1 MGKKPSM
8 PTYSTKEATAEQNR
22 LNQAAG
28 LQKYSNVSS
37 PLGSYAVTVDPN
49 TGKMTVDKV
58 LSDNSMSALNQQY
71 NTLSN
76 FTYDPAVAEQAYYD
90 AQMAYL
96 QPQMQRQVMRAESG
110 LTNNGIPLGSRAW
123 NELTGDVYDAQNQTL
138 GNLSNSAL
146 SAGQQYQAGILGNA
160 QQLGAQVID
169 PTTYAGANGAGLSN
183 TYDKLYQNKVDIYKT
198 KMADYN
204 SLQSALFPNI
214 GSILGIGAGAAASGN
229 GGTTTTTNAGQIT
242 DIYGNVIGQKGGYG
256 TFQGN

>member
-8 PTYSTKEATAEQNR
+8 PTYSTKSAESEQNR

-49 TGKMTVDKV
+49 TGKMTVNKT
-58 LSDNSMSALNQQY
+58 LSDNSMLAQQQQY

-76 FTYDPAVAEQAYYD
+76 FAYDPTVAEQAYYD

-96 QPQMQRQVMRAESG
+96 QPQMQRQVMRTESG

-123 NELTGDVYDAQNQTL
+123 NEMTGDVYDAQNQTL

-160 QQLGAQVID
+160 QQLGAQVVD
-169 PTTYAGANGAGLSN
+169 PMTYAGANGAGLSN
-183 TYDKLYQNKVDIYKT
+183 TYDKKYQNDVNIYKT
-198 KMADYN
+198 KMSDYN
-204 SLQSALFPNI
+204 SLQSLLFPSI
-214 GSILGIGAGAAASGN
+214 GSILGMGGGATAASR
-229 GGTTTTTNAGQIT
+229 GGTTTTTGGGNIT
-242 DIYGNVIGQKGGYG
+242 DVYGNVIGQKGGYG
-256 TFQGN
+256 VYQGN